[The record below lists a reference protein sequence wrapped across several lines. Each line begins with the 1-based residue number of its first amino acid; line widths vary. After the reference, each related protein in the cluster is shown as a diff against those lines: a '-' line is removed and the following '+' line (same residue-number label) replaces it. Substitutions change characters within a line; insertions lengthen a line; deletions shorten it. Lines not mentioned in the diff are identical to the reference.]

1 MSRYRP
7 SMPPV
12 VPYSGPLEPNEPDEP
27 NSTAAKV
34 DSFLNSIKQYEDTG
48 RVPFKSA
55 EYKSPDYRDDSYPSV
70 PFKGMMGQP
79 EEPERR
85 SMNFRPV
92 GFKEEI
98 TSKRL

>member
-48 RVPFKSA
+48 RVPFKST
-55 EYKSPDYRDDSYPSV
+55 DYRDDNYPNT
-70 PFKGMMGQP
+70 PYGAMRFINT
-79 EEPERR
+79 E
-85 SMNFRPV
+85 NY
-92 GFKEEI
+92 
-98 TSKRL
+98 LD

>member
-48 RVPFKSA
+48 RVPFKST
-55 EYKSPDYRDDSYPSV
+55 EYKSPDYRDDNYPST
-70 PFKGMMGQP
+70 PYGGMKFINT
-79 EEPERR
+79 E
-85 SMNFRPV
+85 NY
-92 GFKEEI
+92 
-98 TSKRL
+98 LD

>member
-12 VPYSGPLEPNEPDEP
+12 VPYTGPLEPDEPDEP

-48 RVPFKSA
+48 
-55 EYKSPDYRDDSYPSV
+55 SV
-70 PFKGMMGQP
+70 PF
-79 EEPERR
+79 R
-85 SMNFRPV
+85 STAYRDENYPKTPYGRMQFIND
-92 GFKEEI
+92 ENY
-98 TSKRL
+98 LD

>member
-27 NSTAAKV
+27 SSTAAKV

-48 RVPFKSA
+48 RVPFKST
-55 EYKSPDYRDDSYPSV
+55 DYRDESYRSTPYG
-70 PFKGMMGQP
+70 GMKFINT
-79 EEPERR
+79 E
-85 SMNFRPV
+85 NY
-92 GFKEEI
+92 
-98 TSKRL
+98 LD

>member
-27 NSTAAKV
+27 NSTAARV

-48 RVPFKSA
+48 
-55 EYKSPDYRDDSYPSV
+55 SV

-85 SMNFRPV
+85 SMDFRSV
-92 GFKEEI
+92 GFKPVVFKNQE
-98 TSKRL
+98 

>member
-27 NSTAAKV
+27 MPVKLKV
-34 DSFLNSIKQYEDTG
+34 DAFLNSIKQYEDTG
-48 RVPFKSA
+48 NVPFKDT
-55 EYKSPDYRDDSYPSV
+55 DYR
-70 PFKGMMGQP
+70 GMMGQP

-85 SMNFRPV
+85 PMDFRSV
-92 GFKEEI
+92 GFKPVVFKNQE
-98 TSKRL
+98 